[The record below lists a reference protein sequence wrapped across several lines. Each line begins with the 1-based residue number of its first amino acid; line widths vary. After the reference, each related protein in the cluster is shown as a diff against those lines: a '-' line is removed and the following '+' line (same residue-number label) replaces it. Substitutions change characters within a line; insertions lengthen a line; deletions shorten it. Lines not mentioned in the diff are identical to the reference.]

1 MTSLTQGCSKIGIIG
16 AGGWGTTLANLLAEK
31 GMDVS
36 LWVHGDDVYQTIVN
50 QKENVVYLPQ
60 IILSKGIYP
69 TQSLEEASQGKD
81 VLVLAVPSHVFRGI
95 ASKLKSYVK
104 DSCII
109 VSATKGIEN
118 DTLLT
123 MSGILKEILPFSL
136 YDRLVCLSGP
146 SFAREVA
153 ERRLTA
159 VTVASRNQKITE
171 VIQTL
176 FTTPFFRVYTSLD
189 VIGVELGGALK
200 NVIAIGAGI
209 SDGLCLGYNTRAALI
224 TRGIAEISRL
234 GVRLGANPLTFAGLA
249 GIGDLILTCTAD
261 LSRNRTVGLRLGRG
275 MSLSDILA
283 DMRMVAEGITT
294 TKSAYD
300 LSKRLSTEMPI
311 TEQIYHVLYR
321 NKSPK
326 EAVKELM
333 GRAPKD
339 ELERGFFQWKS
350 N

>member
-1 MTSLTQGCSKIGIIG
+1 VTSLAKGCLKIGIIG
-16 AGGWGTTLANLLAEK
+16 AGSWGTTLANLLAEK

-36 LWVHGDDVYQTIVN
+36 LWVHGDDVYEAIVN
-50 QKENVVYLPQ
+50 RKENAVYLPR
-60 IILSKGIYP
+60 ITLSKGIHP
-69 TQSLEEASQGKD
+69 TQSLEEASHGKD
-81 VLVLAVPSHVFRGI
+81 VLVLAVPSHVFRETV
-95 ASKLKSYVK
+95 SKLKSYVG

-109 VSATKGIEN
+109 LSATKGIEN

-123 MSGILKEILPFSL
+123 MSGILKEILPL
-136 YDRLVCLSGP
+136 PLHDRLVCLSGP

-153 ERRLTA
+153 ERQLTA
-159 VTVASRNQKITE
+159 VTVASRNQKMAE
-171 VIQTL
+171 AIQTL

-209 SDGLCLGYNTRAALI
+209 SDGLGLGYNARAALI

-249 GIGDLILTCTAD
+249 GIGDLVLTCTAD

-275 MSLSDILA
+275 MPLSDILA
-283 DMRMVAEGITT
+283 DMRMVAEGIAT

-300 LSKRLSTEMPI
+300 LSQRLTTEMPI
-311 TEQIYHVLYR
+311 TEQIYHVLYG

-333 GRAPKD
+333 DRAPKD
-339 ELERGFFQWKS
+339 ELERGFFPWRS